1 MQQINKFMKTFEMTQ
16 KMMKEMKSPKKM
28 KNMMRKMNINPDAI
42 DMSDFDDLK

>member
-28 KNMMRKMNINPDAI
+28 KNMMRKMNINPDSI